1 MYQQMMNE
9 RHLMM
14 AHIKNTLD
22 SKSMMLSLDIFYIMD
37 ETDVKSNKFVCT
49 INGGVK

>member
-22 SKSMMLSLDIFYIMD
+22 SKSI
-37 ETDVKSNKFVCT
+37 DVISRHLLHYGR
-49 INGGVK
+49 NGCEI